1 MDDIQPTRIQHFKMG
16 AIDFGNAVFIC
27 EPLSV
32 GHKRVAKRCEL
43 DTFGSCNETKMVR
56 GNLSAPMPGKV
67 VAVSVVEGDMVTAG
81 QVVAVVEAMK
91 MEMPIVAPRAGR
103 VVRVSATLG
112 ALCEAGDALV
122 ELASEAETPAAG

>member
-1 MDDIQPTRIQHFKMG
+1 
-16 AIDFGNAVFIC
+16 
-27 EPLSV
+27 
-32 GHKRVAKRCEL
+32 
-43 DTFGSCNETKMVR
+43 
-56 GNLSAPMPGKV
+56 
-67 VAVSVVEGDMVTAG
+67 
-81 QVVAVVEAMK
+81 MK